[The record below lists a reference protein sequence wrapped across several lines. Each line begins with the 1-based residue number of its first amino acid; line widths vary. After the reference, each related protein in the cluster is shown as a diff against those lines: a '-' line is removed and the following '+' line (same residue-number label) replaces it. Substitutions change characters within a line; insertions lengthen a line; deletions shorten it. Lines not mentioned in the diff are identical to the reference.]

1 MVTLEFF
8 LVRKRD
14 EVVAIPLQISDM
26 CEAWEANDG
35 FYFS

>member
-1 MVTLEFF
+1 VVTLELF

-14 EVVAIPLQISDM
+14 EVVAIPLQSSGM
-26 CEAWEANDG
+26 CEAWEGNDG